1 MMTERA
7 SRRPPHAQQQ
17 ARLQQLGHE
26 AGPAGLMRGTQA
38 VGIVA
43 IEELMERHVVAE
55 VRITRQRPLPAG
67 TGSRSVGVGQELE
80 LPLNRREVESAG
92 YSSP

>member
-1 MMTERA
+1 
-7 SRRPPHAQQQ
+7 
-17 ARLQQLGHE
+17 
-26 AGPAGLMRGTQA
+26 MRGTQA